1 MNYQSSSFGG
11 EGSWNKILR
20 KGKKVEIP
28 LKFHC
33 FFYLLTYLSFKRAS
47 KQNNIDKSSNDD
59 KLLSWFIKKRVLHK
73 LF

>member
-28 LKFHC
+28 LKFQ
-33 FFYLLTYLSFKRAS
+33 FFLFVNLPVVQKSEQAKQYL
-47 KQNNIDKSSNDD
+47 
-59 KLLSWFIKKRVLHK
+59 
-73 LF
+73 